1 MNLIHKGNLSVKV
14 NVKCLE
20 LVKIYGNNPRKLL
33 NKIILNKLIKIKVL
47 PLNPLFPNN
56 VLNSLCKVLIIKFH
70 KYINR
75 EGINQK
81 DIGII
86 KNPIK
91 VLNQFNENEKI
102 EVEGSKTENKFII
115 IFNLNSWF

>member
-81 DIGII
+81 DIGIT